1 MTADVVAAVV
11 CGASLAT
18 LLLVAPW
25 HNLTGWWRGLSQR
38 VDDLADPDHPDE

>member
-11 CGASLAT
+11 CGVSLAT
-18 LLLVAPW
+18 LIVAPW
-25 HNLTGWWRGLSQR
+25 HNLTDWWCGLSQR